1 MADVQ
6 TENGYTRIANELLE
20 AITRYK
26 FNGTQLKIVM
36 AVIRYT
42 YGFSRKDAELSLV
55 YLSNATGVDKRNLR
69 REINILISDKVLTVT
84 KEATFT
90 QSRMFRINKDYEE
103 WKLNDPQWEN
113 IPTGGEITLPTE
125 GELTHSPEGEI
136 THSPGGELTPQERK
150 INKDLKKDIKK
161 DDLYDKIKDMFNSIA
176 VDLPK
181 VKALSEAR
189 KKAINA
195 RVKEHG
201 IDLVREAFM
210 TAQASDFLCGRGGD
224 KWKASFDWI
233 MNPNNFIKVIEGNY
247 SRNGN
252 GKKET
257 KASGFINGIGNV
269 LTNNGGL
276 DDDKER
282 NSINVNENQR
292 LLSEF
297 PEWNERK

>member
-6 TENGYTRIANELLE
+6 AENGYTRIANELLE

-69 REINILISDKVLTVT
+69 REINILIADKILTVT

-113 IPTGGEITLPTE
+113 VPTGGEITLPPE
-125 GELTHSPEGEI
+125 GELTHSPGGEI

-150 INKDLKKDIKK
+150 INKALKKDIKK
-161 DDLYDKIKDMFNSIA
+161 DDVDAFFESVWKLYPEKRKGKSTISDTNKKELYKIGFDEMKRAIERYSKEVYAERDDGFKTKNFKDGSTFFRSHYKDYLDANYEEQA
-176 VDLPK
+176 
-181 VKALSEAR
+181 
-189 KKAINA
+189 
-195 RVKEHG
+195 VKEKENINDG
-201 IDLVREAFM
+201 ISNKKKLFEEWA
-210 TAQASDFLCGRGGD
+210 
-224 KWKASFDWI
+224 
-233 MNPNNFIKVIEGNY
+233 
-247 SRNGN
+247 NG
-252 GKKET
+252 
-257 KASGFINGIGNV
+257 
-269 LTNNGGL
+269 
-276 DDDKER
+276 
-282 NSINVNENQR
+282 
-292 LLSEF
+292 
-297 PEWNERK
+297 

>member
-6 TENGYTRIANELLE
+6 AENGYTRIANELLE

-69 REINILISDKVLTVT
+69 REINILIADKVLTVT

-103 WKLNDPQWEN
+103 WKLNNPQWEN
-113 IPTGGEITLPTE
+113 IPTGGEITLPPE
-125 GELTHSPEGEI
+125 GELAHSPEGEI

-150 INKDLKKDIKK
+150 INKALKKDIKK

-201 IDLVREAFM
+201 IDLVREAFI
-210 TAQASDFLCGRGGD
+210 TAQESDFLCGRSGD

-247 SRNGN
+247 INNGN
-252 GKKET
+252 GKKEN
-257 KASGFINGIGNV
+257 K
-269 LTNNGGL
+269 
-276 DDDKER
+276 DDDFFKTLGGTMYEQAG
-282 NSINVNENQR
+282 NSEIDHNNQGFLSLEFNGNE
-292 LLSEF
+292 
-297 PEWNERK
+297 

>member
-69 REINILISDKVLTVT
+69 REINILIADKVLTVT

-103 WKLNDPQWEN
+103 WELNNPQWEN
-113 IPTGGEITLPTE
+113 IPTGGETTLPPE
-125 GELTHSPEGEI
+125 GELAHSPEGEI

-150 INKDLKKDIKK
+150 INKALKKDINKDIVERIINHLNSRCGTNFEPTTKKTIDFISARIKEGYGLEDFKTVIDKKADEWENTNMRTYLRPITLFGTKFESYLNQLDGKCKKENK
-161 DDLYDKIKDMFNSIA
+161 DDEFFKELGGAMYEQAGNGEIDYNNQG
-176 VDLPK
+176 L
-181 VKALSEAR
+181 LSLE
-189 KKAINA
+189 
-195 RVKEHG
+195 
-201 IDLVREAFM
+201 F
-210 TAQASDFLCGRGGD
+210 
-224 KWKASFDWI
+224 
-233 MNPNNFIKVIEGNY
+233 
-247 SRNGN
+247 NGN
-252 GKKET
+252 E
-257 KASGFINGIGNV
+257 
-269 LTNNGGL
+269 
-276 DDDKER
+276 
-282 NSINVNENQR
+282 
-292 LLSEF
+292 
-297 PEWNERK
+297 